1 MTTVKSVTKALK
13 ILEVFQTNKSELAFG
28 EIVDALKISKAS
40 AFRLISTLVK
50 EGFLKQQKKRGK
62 YSLGIKLFDITES
75 NIRAFKTENT
85 AIPNM
90 LVDLSRL
97 VNESVSFT
105 VWYGSE
111 ILFSRSFTN
120 GKPYYSSPIDFDT
133 QVLHQTCVGKIF
145 LASVSD
151 EDQARY
157 FRRKIIVKNTPNP
170 GNYIK
175 KLKKQLAIIR
185 REGLSFEDGENYSG
199 MAGLAAAIKNSEGDT
214 IGAVHLIKRIEG
226 PITQT
231 VLKKIAPIVQK
242 CALKI
247 STELG
252 YQT

>member
-1 MTTVKSVTKALK
+1 MTTVKSVTKALN

-40 AFRLISTLVK
+40 AYRLISTLVK

-62 YSLGIKLFDITES
+62 YSLGIKIFDITES
-75 NIRAFKTENT
+75 NIHAFKTENT

-105 VWYGSE
+105 VWYGSG
-111 ILFSRSFTN
+111 IMFNQSFTDSN
-120 GKPYYSSPIDFDT
+120 TFETAPIDLDA

-145 LASVSD
+145 LANVSD
-151 EDQARY
+151 EDQDRY
-157 FRRKIIVKNTPNP
+157 FRRIFVKNNP
-170 GNYIK
+170 DSNYIQ

-185 REGLSFEDGENYSG
+185 RKGIALENGGNYFG
-199 MAGLAAAIKNSEGDT
+199 IACLAAGIKNSEGNT
-214 IGAVHLIKRIEG
+214 IGAVHIIKRAEG

-231 VLKKIAPIVQK
+231 LLEKIAPIVQK

-247 STELG
+247 SIELG